1 MKYCW
6 VVQELAEKNNYTM
19 AEVGK
24 VKIELNQVISKLEG
38 ERSVHAD
45 LREKLAQADK
55 ELSGEGVRG
64 HIHAHKHTHTHTYT
78 HAHAC
83 TDACTLGHV
92 YARPQSHMHTS
103 QMHT

>member
-38 ERSVHAD
+38 ERSVHAE

-64 HIHAHKHTHTHTYT
+64 QIHAHAHTHTHTHT
-78 HAHAC
+78 HTH
-83 TDACTLGHV
+83 
-92 YARPQSHMHTS
+92 RHT
-103 QMHT
+103 H